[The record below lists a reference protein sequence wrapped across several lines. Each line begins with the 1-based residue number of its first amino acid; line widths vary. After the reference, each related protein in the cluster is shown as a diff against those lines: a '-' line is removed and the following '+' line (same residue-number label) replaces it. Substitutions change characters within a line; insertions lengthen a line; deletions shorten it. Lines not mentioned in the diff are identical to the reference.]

1 MRAASCGTMSPV
13 MQPRSKTLLWI
24 ALGAVLVL
32 GAGGYLLYQNSSLS
46 RHVSQLQSELAD
58 TESTRDLLSAQLAS
72 STEELA
78 IASSTIAK
86 LAEDLS
92 MTAEELDGV
101 KDDYRAEKKKNDK
114 FEDQIKEIS
123 STVGD
128 LDKLSKTD
136 EELLEK
142 YSKVYFLNENYI
154 PSDLSAIDDEWK
166 YTDGKDLQL
175 HSKVIPFFDKME
187 EAAKEDGVNLW
198 VVSAYRSFGTQ
209 AGLKQSYLMT
219 YGSGANAFSADQGY
233 SEHQLGTTIDFTTD
247 GMGGGLVTSF
257 ESTPAFAWLKENA
270 YKYGFILSY
279 PSGNSYYMYEPWH
292 WRFVGKDLAAD
303 LHDKGSYFYDWDQR
317 DINDYLI
324 KIFDR

>member
-1 MRAASCGTMSPV
+1 MLV
-13 MQPRSKTLLWI
+13 
-24 ALGAVLVL
+24 ALGAVLVA
-32 GAGGYLLYQNSSLS
+32 GAGGYLLYQNSTLS
-46 RHVSQLQSELAD
+46 RHVSRLESELAD
-58 TESTRDLLSAQLAS
+58 TKSARDLLSAQLAS
-72 STEELA
+72 STDELA
-78 IASSTIAK
+78 IASSTIAE
-86 LAEDLS
+86 LAADLS
-92 MTAEELDGV
+92 LTAEELDNV

-154 PSDLSAIDDEWK
+154 PSDLSSIDNEWK
-166 YTDGKDLQL
+166 YTESKDLEL
-175 HSKVIPFFDKME
+175 HSKVIPFFNKME

-198 VVSAYRSFGTQ
+198 VVSSYRSFGTQ

-257 ESTPAFAWLKENA
+257 EATPAFAWLEENA
-270 YKYGFILSY
+270 YKYGFVLSY
-279 PSGNSYYMYEPWH
+279 PKENSYYIYEPWH

-303 LHDKGSYFYDWDQR
+303 LHEKGSHFYDWDQR